1 MAEKK
6 KPSTTSSN
14 ATSSTGWNS
23 TAPPSQQ
30 KPRKQGANQK
40 TMRGVRTTT
49 TTRRGN
55 ETQSDSEFVSTVQT
69 NDSRQTST
77 TTTGTS
83 LISIATTESQL
94 PPPIQE
100 ALTTDGTSTGAP
112 NRYGTS
118 TSVVTSR
125 QYEPEPGTTVTH
137 TTITF
142 TDPQSSNI
150 PVGSA
155 GSTPVSVDPPQE
167 TTPKQAP
174 KMVVPNMS
182 APVQSPVFLR
192 VNPLQSAIV
201 AHISGEHLSTPI
213 QEVELWR
220 CDAGTDQKQT
230 ARHRMAPSAETCVC
244 STFAMPAYVAKLA
257 TIQYIIN
264 TPERKVTAFCLPP
277 KQKVQ
282 KRKITR
288 KLACAHLMLPPQGP
302 LEAEKL
308 RPLWD
313 TITFT
318 IAFGKH
324 VGIEYRIPKL
334 TTIKTELVKWPELRH
349 VAKEVDSKVLY
360 KKVEPKNVI
369 RWLAE
374 KPHQIILSTVEK
386 CDPIMVR
393 RVKLEQNPLYER
405 MPAYCNVAEV
415 DLYTTE
421 EIESKAPASGGGP
434 EKTCTERHRYHEHQL
449 IQRWKNT
456 IHVENRRRQ
465 LSE

>member
-1 MAEKK
+1 
-6 KPSTTSSN
+6 
-14 ATSSTGWNS
+14 
-23 TAPPSQQ
+23 
-30 KPRKQGANQK
+30 
-40 TMRGVRTTT
+40 
-49 TTRRGN
+49 
-55 ETQSDSEFVSTVQT
+55 
-69 NDSRQTST
+69 
-77 TTTGTS
+77 
-83 LISIATTESQL
+83 
-94 PPPIQE
+94 
-100 ALTTDGTSTGAP
+100 
-112 NRYGTS
+112 
-118 TSVVTSR
+118 
-125 QYEPEPGTTVTH
+125 
-137 TTITF
+137 
-142 TDPQSSNI
+142 
-150 PVGSA
+150 
-155 GSTPVSVDPPQE
+155 
-167 TTPKQAP
+167 
-174 KMVVPNMS
+174 MS

-334 TTIKTELVKWPELRH
+334 TTIK
-349 VAKEVDSKVLY
+349 
-360 KKVEPKNVI
+360 NVI